1 MITFR
6 AFCHSKTFPIFGLL
20 GGISERF
27 RDVKPKLTYLPDI
40 SGWKH
45 QLLSGQLPKPTWD
58 YPSGAK
64 SNRQDTQ

>member
-40 SGWKH
+40 SG
-45 QLLSGQLPKPTWD
+45 GQLPKPTWD